1 MSSFVTPPLPTN
13 DGGLGASDLVNA
25 QGTSLTQDAQSALGL
40 AENSAARIGNLL
52 GSVWQNSHI
61 MESVLALL
69 TTVVGALVT
78 GTAKVETFWLPQWI
92 NFEEQIYAAALPL
105 LETAGGAEA
114 TSAINLLVKAM
125 AGGTGSALTS
135 GSGGT
140 AAAAQTAFSALV
152 QPFTLINSGLDPS
165 VVGSGKHAQDYIL
178 QKAVAMSLQEW
189 IVNQCG
195 EHMGMAFFKSM
206 GPFLSIIDRSINPS
220 NIVRHAMN
228 ASLQF
233 YLTAPLTRD
242 MNHDYPIKDLGLT
255 ALAKL
260 YIRGAI
266 GEDVYTAKCLDS
278 GLDAGWAQELAFES
292 SKMLAPAD
300 VAKLVALGQMSQPDA
315 SAYLGHLGYLP
326 SDVPAQLYI
335 DGHERYFQIQE
346 RIGYKA
352 VTAWQRGY
360 IDENQ
365 LRQLLAQLGFTQ
377 DEINLLEIEGE
388 FEKGA
393 KAAGISVIAYGTVLK
408 TLTYGQIKQ
417 LYDANIIGVGDVI
430 TYLENEGYSQTDTIN
445 LVLLEF
451 TTEVERAARKNEM
464 LARLRVQT
472 AADVVAAA
480 AATAK
485 NETALAAAKTA
496 LAAEL
501 QTEADTLGT
510 TQTAGGILAAL
521 KLI

>member
-1 MSSFVTPPLPTN
+1 M
-13 DGGLGASDLVNA
+13 
-25 QGTSLTQDAQSALGL
+25 
-40 AENSAARIGNLL
+40 
-52 GSVWQNSHI
+52 
-61 MESVLALL
+61 
-69 TTVVGALVT
+69 
-78 GTAKVETFWLPQWI
+78 
-92 NFEEQIYAAALPL
+92 
-105 LETAGGAEA
+105 
-114 TSAINLLVKAM
+114 
-125 AGGTGSALTS
+125 
-135 GSGGT
+135 
-140 AAAAQTAFSALV
+140 
-152 QPFTLINSGLDPS
+152 
-165 VVGSGKHAQDYIL
+165 
-178 QKAVAMSLQEW
+178 
-189 IVNQCG
+189 
-195 EHMGMAFFKSM
+195 
-206 GPFLSIIDRSINPS
+206 
-220 NIVRHAMN
+220 
-228 ASLQF
+228 
-233 YLTAPLTRD
+233 
-242 MNHDYPIKDLGLT
+242 
-255 ALAKL
+255 
-260 YIRGAI
+260 
-266 GEDVYTAKCLDS
+266 
-278 GLDAGWAQELAFES
+278 
-292 SKMLAPAD
+292 
-300 VAKLVALGQMSQPDA
+300 
-315 SAYLGHLGYLP
+315 
-326 SDVPAQLYI
+326 PAQLYI

-521 KLI
+521 ELI